1 MNPIAK
7 FSKKFLMFSVFSLI
21 VILQTSCATIMGGK
35 VDNCQRTKP
44 AEGGQTRKVR
54 AGYLIAD
61 ALFGF
66 VPLIVDFATNA
77 IYKPCAPNGTAK
89 NIQIPF
95 APPTTTATPMQPVVA
110 TSTSSTQNQ

>member
-1 MNPIAK
+1 MNPFARLRTPLVTLT
-7 FSKKFLMFSVFSLI
+7 FLA
-21 VILQTSCATIMGGK
+21 VIILSQSSCATIMGGK

-44 AEGGQTRKVR
+44 AEGGKTRKVR

-89 NIQIPF
+89 NIQVPF
-95 APPTTTATPMQPVVA
+95 APPTTTATPMQPVVV
-110 TSTSSTQNQ
+110 TPPSSTQNQ

>member
-1 MNPIAK
+1 
-7 FSKKFLMFSVFSLI
+7 
-21 VILQTSCATIMGGK
+21 MGGK

-44 AEGGQTRKVR
+44 KEGGQTRKVR

-89 NIQIPF
+89 VTQIPF
-95 APPTTTATPMQPVVA
+95 APPTTTATPMQPVVL
-110 TSTSSTQNQ
+110 TPPSSTQNQ

>member
-1 MNPIAK
+1 MNP
-7 FSKKFLMFSVFSLI
+7 FTRLRTPLVTFTFLA
-21 VILQTSCATIMGGK
+21 VIILSQSSCATIMGGK

-44 AEGGQTRKVR
+44 KEGGQTRKVR

-89 NIQIPF
+89 NIQVPF
-95 APPTTTATPMQPVVA
+95 APPTTIATPMQPVVA

>member
-1 MNPIAK
+1 
-7 FSKKFLMFSVFSLI
+7 
-21 VILQTSCATIMGGK
+21 MGGK

-44 AEGGQTRKVR
+44 QEGGQTRKVR

-77 IYKPCAPNGTAK
+77 IYKPCAPSGTAK
-89 NIQIPF
+89 IQVPF
-95 APPTTTATPMQPVVA
+95 ASPTTTATPMQPVVLTPA
-110 TSTSSTQNQ
+110 SSTQNQ